1 MKKPKEFE
9 NLKIPVHCGL
19 LGHVDHGKTA
29 LAARL
34 SEIVSTA
41 GLDKH
46 PQSKDRGITIDIGF
60 TAFELHEY
68 LVVLVDAPGHADLI
82 SNAVAAANI
91 IDVAILV
98 IAANEGPMVQTGEH
112 ILILE
117 NFGVDLIVALN
128 KVDLVNQQELE
139 KVSQKIRNILKSTR
153 FENAQIIPVS
163 AKMNQGIEDLKAVL
177 YSILKP
183 PVRNT
188 EGPFRMPIDHAFP
201 IKGAG
206 TVLTGTINRG
216 RITVG
221 DTIEIVPIGLGGK
234 IKSIQIF
241 KENLPSASAG
251 DRVGISIPG
260 LDSQKIYRGCYAA
273 TPDTLIKTNKI
284 SVKAHLTELFKGTLT
299 PKMQVHVTV
308 GMPTVPGVIYPYKL
322 QAEEA
327 ILLNEVHPG
336 ETFFAFILLNEY
348 VAVEAG
354 DPIIIS
360 RLDLPPSS
368 LRIVGNGII
377 TNSNPEDI
385 LLYREH
391 LKVGTVRVPI
401 HKKGSIVDGLVQSK
415 EGGEKMIGQKVFS
428 ETGIEGK
435 VISTFGT
442 KSALIIEF
450 VMPPTENEKV
460 YLTQLRKLRL

>member
-1 MKKPKEFE
+1 MKG
-9 NLKIPVHCGL
+9 LKIPVHVGL
-19 LGHVDHGKTA
+19 FGHVDHGKTA
-29 LAARL
+29 LAAIL
-34 SEIVSTA
+34 SEKVSTA

-91 IDVAILV
+91 IDIAILV

-112 ILILE
+112 ILVLE
-117 NFGVDLIVALN
+117 SFGVDLIIALN
-128 KVDLVNQQELE
+128 KVDLVNQQELD
-139 KVSQKIRNILKSTR
+139 KVTQKIRNILKQTR
-153 FENAQIIPVS
+153 FENARIIPIS
-163 AKMNQGIEDLKAVL
+163 AKMNQGIEELKEAL

-183 PVRNT
+183 PVRKT
-188 EGPFRMPIDHAFP
+188 EGPFKMPIDHAFP

-206 TVLTGTINRG
+206 TVLTGTISRG
-216 RITVG
+216 RIVVG
-221 DTIEIVPIGLGGK
+221 DTLEIVPIGLSGK

-241 KENLPSASAG
+241 KDNLPNASAG
-251 DRVGISIPG
+251 DRVGIAIPG
-260 LDSQKIYRGCYAA
+260 IDFQKIYRGCYAA
-273 TPDTLIKTNKI
+273 KPGTLIKTNKI
-284 SVKAHLTELFKGTLT
+284 SIKAQLSELFKGIIT

-308 GMPTVPGVIYPYKL
+308 GMPTVPGVIYPYEL
-322 QAEEA
+322 NTNES
-327 ILLNEVHPG
+327 ILVNEVHPG
-336 ETFFAFILLNEY
+336 ETFSAFILLNEY
-348 VAVEAG
+348 AAVEMG

-360 RLDLPPSS
+360 RLDLPPST
-368 LRIVGNGII
+368 LRIIGSGII
-377 TNSNPEDI
+377 IDPNPEEI
-385 LLYREH
+385 AVFREH

-401 HKKGSIVDGLVQSK
+401 HKRGSIVDGLVQSK
-415 EGGEKMIGQKVFS
+415 EGGEKMIGQKVIT

-450 VMPPTENEKV
+450 SKTPVENEKV
-460 YLTQLRKLRL
+460 YLKRLRKFKL